1 METRS
6 ADTMYKISFEKP
18 HKLTDGDETTLTVA
32 DYDDVGSM
40 FILELEG
47 GTTRSVG
54 KQLIES
60 VEESDG

>member
-1 METRS
+1 
-6 ADTMYKISFEKP
+6 MYEISFEKP
-18 HKLTDGDETTLTVA
+18 HKLTDGDNTTLTVT

-60 VEESDG
+60 VEESDA